1 MFANIKR
8 GGVILSGKKIAIIG
22 AGAKAAAIA
31 VRATALNESKQFHEV
46 SVDIYEKFQV
56 GSSWNGL
63 HGYTDGEQPLCT
75 PIERDLGYP
84 YTRARQKIGVSI
96 HENYS
101 WSSYLISRADKAFV
115 EWVDEGRRPPSHA
128 LFAEYLTWAIN
139 KSDANL
145 ILKEVIGLQPVKG
158 RWRVRCRAGSTNRLS
173 KNSYDSIVVTGPGPA
188 NRVKA
193 PGGVA
198 RVFDGEKMWMALD
211 EVRSALEETRPG
223 QDMEGKIAILGAGGT
238 AAAILAWLVRNGC
251 KDREIIIISQQP
263 AFYTRGDSVF
273 ENRLFNDEDS
283 WASLPRESQI
293 EFADRLNRG
302 VVWSTVMDQVSV
314 ARGVKFVFGK
324 AEEVLERDGSLFVNV
339 ARSDGPPIDV
349 PANIVF
355 DAVGFNGVWWLDLIE
370 DDEIRAANGNELKKL
385 LQASILPSLMLDG
398 PDWKL
403 PPLYAPMLASTI
415 GPGFQSLMSL
425 GGLAHRILEGHLTEL

>member
-1 MFANIKR
+1 M
-8 GGVILSGKKIAIIG
+8 SEKKIAIIG

-31 VRATALNESKQFHEV
+31 VRAAVLNESKEFHRINI
-46 SVDIYEKFQV
+46 DIYEKNQV
-56 GSSWNGL
+56 GSSWDGD

-96 HENYS
+96 HEKYS
-101 WSSYLISRADKAFV
+101 WSSYLISRKDKAFV
-115 EWVDEGRRPPSHA
+115 EWVDGGRRPPSHA
-128 LFAEYLTWAIN
+128 LFAKYLTWAIAE
-139 KSDANL
+139 SDANL
-145 ILKEVIGLQPVKG
+145 ILKEVVGLQPVKG
-158 RWRVRCRAGSTNRLS
+158 KWRVRCRTASGNRLS
-173 KNSYDSIVVTGPGPA
+173 KDSYDSVVVTGPGPA
-188 NRVKA
+188 NRVRA
-193 PGGVA
+193 PSGVVH
-198 RVFDGEKMWMALD
+198 VFDGEKMWMALD
-211 EVRSALEETRPG
+211 EIRLALDETRPRE
-223 QDMEGKIAILGAGGT
+223 DMDGTIAILGAGGT

-263 AFYTRGDSVF
+263 SFYTRGDSVF

-324 AEEVLERDGSLFVNV
+324 AEEVLERDGSLFVSV
-339 ARSDGPPIDV
+339 AKSDGPPVDV
-349 PANIVF
+349 PANVVF
-355 DAVGFNGVWWLDLIE
+355 DAVGFNGAWWLDLIE
-370 DDEIRAANGNELKKL
+370 DDGIRAANGGELKKL
-385 LQASILPSLMLDG
+385 LQATILPSLMLDG
-398 PDWKL
+398 SAWTL